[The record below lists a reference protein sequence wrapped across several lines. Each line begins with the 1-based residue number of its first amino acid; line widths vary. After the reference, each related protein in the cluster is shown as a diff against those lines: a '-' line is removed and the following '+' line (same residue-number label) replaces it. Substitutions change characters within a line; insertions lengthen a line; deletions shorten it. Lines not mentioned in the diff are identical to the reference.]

1 MTNFKFIIIK
11 IKSLILPF
19 AICLFTISL
28 LIFSNSNLE
37 AAKVGLS
44 MWYNSV
50 LPSLLPFFIATELI
64 SYTNIVTILG
74 RILDPIMRP
83 LFNVPGEGSLAL
95 ILGIISGYPVG
106 AKMVVNLKENGICTE
121 EEAERLISFTNN
133 SGPLFILGIVGI
145 SIFADLKLGIE
156 LLIVHIISAITVGLI
171 FRFWKYSANKSSYKK
186 NFNIK
191 KEYVHFCNLGEVLSK
206 SIFSGIKSVV
216 MIGGFIVFF
225 SVILSILSNSKI
237 LSLIAFAINCI
248 LFTLNIDSSV
258 IIAFV
263 NGLLELTNGL
273 FTLNSIS
280 IVSVNEKI
288 YIVSFLLGFGG
299 LSILLQVFST
309 ISKSSISIKPY
320 FIGKIL
326 QGFFSVIYIF
336 LLLKIL

>member
-1 MTNFKFIIIK
+1 MTNFRFIIIK
-11 IKSLILPF
+11 FKSLILPF

-28 LIFSNSNLE
+28 LIFSNSNME
-37 AAKVGLS
+37 AAKRGLA

-74 RILDPIMRP
+74 HILNPIMRP
-83 LFNVPGEGSLAL
+83 LFNVPGEGALAL
-95 ILGIISGYPVG
+95 ILGTISGYPVG
-106 AKMVVNLKENGICTE
+106 AKMVVNLKENGICTD

-133 SGPLFILGIVGI
+133 SGPLFVLGIVGI
-145 SIFADLKLGIE
+145 SIFANFKLGI
-156 LLIVHIISAITVGLI
+156 LLLVVHIISALTVGFI
-171 FRFWKYSANKSSYKK
+171 FRFWKYSSSKAAHKK
-186 NFNIK
+186 NFNIN

-225 SVILSILSNSKI
+225 SVILSILTNSKV
-237 LSLIAFAINCI
+237 LGLIAFLINSV
-248 LFTLNIDSSV
+248 LFTLNIDASI
-258 IIAFV
+258 IIAFI

-273 FTLNSIS
+273 FDLGSIPVIS
-280 IVSVNEKI
+280 IDSKI
-288 YIVSFLLGFGG
+288 YLISFLLGFGG

-309 ISKSSISIKPY
+309 ISKSKISIKPY

-326 QGFFSVIYIF
+326 QGIFSVIYIF
-336 LLLKIL
+336 LLLKIV

>member
-1 MTNFKFIIIK
+1 MTNFKFIIVK

-37 AAKVGLS
+37 AAKRGIA

-74 RILDPIMRP
+74 RILNPIMRP
-83 LFNVPGEGSLAL
+83 LFNVPGEGALAL
-95 ILGIISGYPVG
+95 ILGTISGYPVG
-106 AKMVVNLKENGICTE
+106 AKVVVNLKENGICTD

-145 SIFADLKLGIE
+145 SIFANLKLGVV
-156 LLIVHIISAITVGLI
+156 LLIIHIISALTVGFI
-171 FRFWKYSANKSSYKK
+171 FRFWKYSSNKTTHKK
-186 NFNIK
+186 IFNIT

-225 SVILSILSNSKI
+225 SVILSILANSRI
-237 LSLIAFAINCI
+237 LSLIAFIINSI
-248 LFTLNIDSSV
+248 LLTINIDSSI
-258 IIAFV
+258 IIAFI

-273 FTLNSIS
+273 FALGSIS
-280 IVSVNEKI
+280 AISTNAKI
-288 YIVSFLLGFGG
+288 YLISFLLGFGG

-309 ISKSSISIKPY
+309 ISKSKISIKPY

-326 QGFFSVIYIF
+326 QGIFSVIYMF
-336 LLLKIL
+336 LWLKFV